1 MAELQVLAG
10 AGGVALRAQR
20 VLHLLDLQLEGVEGA
35 EDLLHAVVVVLV
47 VGVHGR
53 VVHHLAGVD
62 VPASPALHGGL
73 DGERVDD
80 IAGRS
85 LVWRDERWRD
95 QCESED
101 KNGDYNIFDCSLVRL
116 LTGGPGGPVVPV
128 SPFGPV

>member
-10 AGGVALRAQR
+10 TSWVALCAQR

-62 VPASPALHGGL
+62 VSASSALHGGL
-73 DGERVDD
+73 DGEWVDD

-95 QCESED
+95 KCQS
-101 KNGDYNIFDCSLVRL
+101 
-116 LTGGPGGPVVPV
+116 
-128 SPFGPV
+128 